1 MEDKRRMIPAHRIR
15 NPELQE
21 LAGEAHSFLS
31 SQKWCAEIRSQHLA
45 WGIAGV
51 VAVFFFRISPSVSGV
66 DEELWVV
73 VGDIPAAYIV
83 SPKNDGWQNALRGYV
98 YEMRR
103 WVRAARARRSVEK
116 LIPVNVS
123 PTLEYANM
131 LGSRLQFIT
140 REFLSGPPQS
150 VPRNV

>member
-1 MEDKRRMIPAHRIR
+1 MIPAHRIR
-15 NPELQE
+15 IAELQE
-21 LAGEAHSFLS
+21 LAREAHQFLS
-31 SQKWCAEIRSQHLA
+31 SHTWCAAIESQHLA

-51 VAVFFFRISPSVSGV
+51 IAVFFFRISPGAAGV
-66 DEELWVV
+66 DKELWVV
-73 VGDIPAAYIV
+73 VGDIPPAYIV
-83 SPKNDGWQNALRGYV
+83 TPKRDGWQGALRGYV

-116 LIPVNVS
+116 LIPVNVR

-131 LGSRLQFIT
+131 LGSRLAFIT
-140 REFLSGPPQS
+140 REFLSPPSGS